1 MTAQTFSTL
10 SIVAY
15 AAAGLCLA
23 LAVLFFFLFKI
34 PEVIGDLSGRT
45 AKKNIAKIRSAN
57 ERSGDKAFTPG
68 RVNEQRATL
77 TKSMRLNNT
86 AAGGVGSDETLPLDA
101 VGSDETTPLDGFGAD
116 ETTPLDDFGSDETT
130 PLNEPGMEETTP
142 LNESGM
148 EETTPL
154 NEPGMEETTPLD
166 DNGMGAPAA
175 PDDFGETAPLDDFGE
190 TAPLT
195 EDELPETAALEQA
208 AAEPEKPAESEETSI
223 LTPVEAETELLTD
236 SMPQKTPLEENGWA
250 ILESVILIHTE
261 EVIR

>member
-101 VGSDETTPLDGFGAD
+101 VGSDETLPLDGFGAD
-116 ETTPLDDFGSDETT
+116 ETTPLDDFGSD
-130 PLNEPGMEETTP
+130 
-142 LNESGM
+142 
-148 EETTPL
+148 ETTPL

-190 TAPLT
+190 TAP
-195 EDELPETAALEQA
+195 LPETAALEQA

>member
-101 VGSDETTPLDGFGAD
+101 VGSDETLPLDGFGAD

-142 LNESGM
+142 LNE
-148 EETTPL
+148 
-154 NEPGMEETTPLD
+154 PGMEETTPLD

-175 PDDFGETAPLDDFGE
+175 PDDFGE

>member
-101 VGSDETTPLDGFGAD
+101 VGSDETLPLDGFGAD
-116 ETTPLDDFGSDETT
+116 ETTPLDDFGSD
-130 PLNEPGMEETTP
+130 
-142 LNESGM
+142 
-148 EETTPL
+148 ETTPL